1 MRSFGPA
8 ARYLLNFKNQTTRDM
23 NLPSTEEPE
32 TAYENGHLNR
42 FLKDVLSGLR
52 SNPKHLSSKYFYDKT
67 GDRLFQKIMAMP
79 EYYLTRCELDI
90 FENKTEELAGLI
102 SAYNGPFDLIELGA
116 GDAMKSTFLLRH
128 LTEKEVDFSYMPID
142 ISGNILSV
150 LEENLSKELPGL
162 NVIPLEGE
170 YFDMLKKA
178 SAMSSKRKVILF
190 LGGNIGNMNEEE
202 AVNFCRGLYNISNP
216 EDILLI
222 GFDLKKNPHTVLQAY
237 NDTTGIT
244 AAFNLN
250 LLSRINRE
258 LGGNFNPDHFQHYAT
273 YNPVTGSCRSFL
285 ISLARQE
292 VVVADEKILFEEHE
306 IIDMEVSQKFS
317 MDQIHQL
324 AEETGFKVTGEIND
338 SKNWFVDSIWKKDH
352 LKADTYGQ

>member
-1 MRSFGPA
+1 
-8 ARYLLNFKNQTTRDM
+8 M
-23 NLPSTEEPE
+23 NLPSTEDPE
-32 TAYENGHLNR
+32 TVHESDHLNH

-102 SAYNGPFDLIELGA
+102 NAYHGPFDLIELGA

-128 LTEKEVDFSYMPID
+128 LTEKGVDFSYMPID

-150 LEENLSKELPGL
+150 LKENLNKELPDL

-170 YFDMLKKA
+170 YFEMLKEA

-190 LGGNIGNMNEEE
+190 LGGNIGNMSAEE
-202 AVNFCRGLYNISNP
+202 AVSFCRELYDISNP
-216 EDILLI
+216 EDSLLI
-222 GFDLKKNPHTVLQAY
+222 GFDLKKNPHTVLKAY
-237 NDTTGIT
+237 NDPAGIT
-244 AAFNLN
+244 AAFNMN

-258 LGGNFNPDHFQHYAT
+258 LGGDFNTDHFQHYAS
-273 YNPVTGSCRSFL
+273 YNPVSGSCRSFL

-292 VVVADEKILFEEHE
+292 VMIADEKVLFEEHE

-317 MDQIHQL
+317 SDQIHQL
-324 AEETGFKVTGEIND
+324 AEDTGFKVSGEIND

-352 LKADTYGQ
+352 LKADNYAQ